1 MEVKKVTLLI
11 IFLSIC
17 LQLLAEFDI
26 SKGNN
31 AYQNQE
37 YEKAKEYYEEF
48 VQKGVRNFN
57 LFYNLGN
64 TYFKLEN
71 YGLSRLFYE
80 KALKF
85 RPLNK
90 DLVFNSKLLQAR
102 LKDKEENEESFL
114 QHIFK
119 EIYYFFSINLL
130 SIFVLIC
137 FILIMLTI
145 VLLTLAEKP
154 TTKIVVRV
162 FMVIFSIL
170 FMIFL
175 IFAVGRLNEFY
186 NKNFAVIVDETV
198 FAYSGPSSDF
208 QQVFTI
214 HKGLKVRVEKFD
226 KYWVLIKLQSGNGG
240 WIEKNSIYVI

>member
-1 MEVKKVTLLI
+1 
-11 IFLSIC
+11 
-17 LQLLAEFDI
+17 
-26 SKGNN
+26 
-31 AYQNQE
+31 
-37 YEKAKEYYEEF
+37 
-48 VQKGVRNFN
+48 
-57 LFYNLGN
+57 
-64 TYFKLEN
+64 
-71 YGLSRLFYE
+71 
-80 KALKF
+80 
-85 RPLNK
+85 
-90 DLVFNSKLLQAR
+90 
-102 LKDKEENEESFL
+102 
-114 QHIFK
+114 
-119 EIYYFFSINLL
+119 
-130 SIFVLIC
+130 
-137 FILIMLTI
+137 MLTI